1 MIFQETNEK
10 KLESVAKIGDTAFSL
25 DLKSNVLK
33 TAKFLYSNY
42 NNQFSIDYLN
52 IYLIELATFYE
63 LFFKYKL
70 SLINKSLIWKKPQ
83 DFNIN
88 KHKEGDFPSI
98 DVSLAMSYA
107 KNFGWINQDEY
118 NLIDG
123 SRKIRNK
130 LIHFSACEQ
139 DEEENSGWRFELL
152 EEKDMIQHLKLIKRL
167 LKESK
172 DSFEAPIYA
181 HLIEQQKIYME
192 L

>member
-25 DLKSNVLK
+25 DLQSNVLK
-33 TAKFLYSNY
+33 TAQFLYKNY
-42 NNQFSIDYLN
+42 EEFVNYIH

-88 KHKEGDFPSI
+88 KHKEGDFLSI

-118 NLIDG
+118 NLIDE
-123 SRKIRNK
+123 SRKMRNK

-152 EEKDMIQHLKLIKRL
+152 KENYMLQHLKLIKRL

-172 DSFEAPIYA
+172 DTFEEPIYA